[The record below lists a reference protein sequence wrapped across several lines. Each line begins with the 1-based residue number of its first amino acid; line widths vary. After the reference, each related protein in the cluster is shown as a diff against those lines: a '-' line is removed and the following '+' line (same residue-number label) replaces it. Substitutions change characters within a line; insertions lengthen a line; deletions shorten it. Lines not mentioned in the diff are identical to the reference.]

1 MSINTAPV
9 ESNGIK
15 KEYSTD
21 YFVARLR
28 SNMLTTVI
36 LAAITAALVVTYVLF
51 QNIENSDYF
60 FIIPAL
66 FTGLFSLF
74 SLTVRRDIKGFMHA
88 SMQEVETISMNAQ
101 SLSQVETATVKSE
114 Q

>member
-1 MSINTAPV
+1 MNINTAPV
-9 ESNGIK
+9 ESNGIE
-15 KEYSTD
+15 KEYSVD
-21 YFVARLR
+21 YFVARLK
-28 SNMLTTVI
+28 SNMLTTII

-60 FIIPAL
+60 FILPAL
-66 FTGLFSLF
+66 FTGAFTLF

-88 SMQEVETISMNAQ
+88 SAQEVEPVSMNTQ
-101 SLSQVETATVKSE
+101 SLSQVEIATVESE